1 MHSLI
6 LAIHEFDK
14 PAFAALIWAVI
25 YGLLGIILI
34 IAGYRIFDWVSPID
48 VEKELSEKNNIAV
61 AIVCAAVIIGI
72 AIVVHA
78 SIGG

>member
-1 MHSLI
+1 MLQQIVALTH
-6 LAIHEFDK
+6 FDRES
-14 PAFAALIWAVI
+14 FGALLWAVI
-25 YGLLGIILI
+25 FGLLGIILI

-72 AIVVHA
+72 AIVIHA
-78 SIGG
+78 SIAG